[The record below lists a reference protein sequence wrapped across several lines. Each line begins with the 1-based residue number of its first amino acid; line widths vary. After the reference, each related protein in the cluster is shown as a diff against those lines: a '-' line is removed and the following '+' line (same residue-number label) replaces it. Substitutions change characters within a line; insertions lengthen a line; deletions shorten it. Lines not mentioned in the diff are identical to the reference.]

1 MFLVINLIIIF
12 LSGYLLMI
20 QSNLEKLVYRINN
33 YVNNSPHLFNTNFN
47 IKIFLNIENKTIF
60 RQGFCGAITAG
71 GHQCSRKNKPD
82 SIFCGL
88 HRCDKYAHKRKR
100 TKTINYLDTR
110 DNQTSSVYEI
120 IFQQQSNNIELF
132 NMTKLA
138 YKTQHYLLDTSTN
151 ILYLNTNKRIIE
163 LGDFYGFNYNFQ
175 YI

>member
-1 MFLVINLIIIF
+1 MFRDINLIINF

-20 QSNLEKLVYRINN
+20 QSNLENLVYRINN
-33 YVNNSPHLFNTNFN
+33 YVNNNGHLFNANFN
-47 IKIFLNIENKTIF
+47 IKISLNIENKKIF
-60 RQGFCGAITAG
+60 RHGFCGAITAG
-71 GHQCSRKNKPD
+71 GHQCSRKNKLD

-100 TKTINYLDTR
+100 TKTINYLDMR
-110 DNQTSSVYEI
+110 DNRTSSVYEI
-120 IFQQQSNNIELF
+120 IFQQESNNIDLY

-138 YKTQHYLLDTSTN
+138 YKNQNYLLDTTTYM
-151 ILYLNTNKRIIE
+151 LYLNTKTKIIE